1 MRTFDL
7 SPLFRSTVGFDH
19 LTRALDAALQV
30 NDASVSYPPY
40 NIEKVGEDAYRVSM
54 AVAGFAADDIDII
67 TNEGVLVVKGKAKT
81 EDEHAAYLYRGIASR
96 AFERRFQLA
105 DYIRVTGAR
114 LENGMLSV
122 EMARQVPEALKPRRI
137 AITAGTT
144 HEARETREAV
154 TGPAGTVP
162 VAHLTEKAAA

>member
-30 NDASVSYPPY
+30 NDAAVSYPPY
-40 NIEKVGEDAYRVSM
+40 NIEKVGEDTYRISI
-54 AVAGFAADDIDII
+54 AVAGFAAEDIEIT
-67 TNEGVLVVKGKAKT
+67 TNEGVLVVKGRART
-81 EDEHAAYLYRGIASR
+81 EEDKGTYLYRGIASR

-122 EMARQVPEALKPRRI
+122 EMARH
-137 AITAGTT
+137 TN
-144 HEARETREAV
+144 
-154 TGPAGTVP
+154 GPGA
-162 VAHLTEKAAA
+162 

>member
-19 LTRALDAALQV
+19 LTQALDAALQL
-30 NDASVSYPPY
+30 NEASVSYPPY
-40 NIEKVGEDAYRVSM
+40 NIEKVGEDAYRVSI
-54 AVAGFAADDIDII
+54 AVAGFAADEIEIV
-67 TNEGVLVVKGKAKT
+67 TNEGVLLIRGRAKAEEDKGT
-81 EDEHAAYLYRGIASR
+81 YLYRGIASR

-122 EMARQVPEALKPRRI
+122 EMARQIPEALKPRRI
-137 AITAGTT
+137 PITPTAANAAT
-144 HEARETREAV
+144 
-154 TGPAGTVP
+154 PQ
-162 VAHLTEKAAA
+162 LTEKAAA

>member
-19 LTRALDAALQV
+19 LTAALDAALQL

-40 NIEKVGEDAYRVSM
+40 NIEKIGEDAYRVSI
-54 AVAGFAADDIDII
+54 AVAGFGADDIEII
-67 TNEGVLVVKGKAKT
+67 TNEGVLVVKGRAKSD
-81 EDEHAAYLYRGIASR
+81 EDKGTYLYHGIASR

-137 AITAGTT
+137 PIA
-144 HEARETREAV
+144 AV
-154 TGPAGTVP
+154 AAKPAP
-162 VAHLTEKAAA
+162 AQLTEKAAA